1 MKYVLL
7 LGAHLFRRVWDS
19 NLGYIF
25 ICLVVGSLYATL
37 LIINYASGHCST
49 PNKTAYSEYTEVC
62 IDGVTYIKTS
72 TSITV
77 KFDQAGD
84 PYLCKEVP

>member
-1 MKYVLL
+1 MKNILL
-7 LGAHLFRRVWDS
+7 LGAHLFRRVWDN
-19 NLGYIF
+19 NLGYLF

-37 LIINYASGHCST
+37 AVKSGASGYYSI

-72 TSITV
+72 IGIAA
-77 KFDQAGD
+77 KLDQTGD

>member
-1 MKYVLL
+1 MKYGLLL
-7 LGAHLFRRVWDS
+7 LGQLFRRVWNN

-25 ICLVVGSLYATL
+25 ICLVVGSLYAIL
-37 LIINYASGHCST
+37 AVKSGASGYYNV

-72 TSITV
+72 TGIAA
-77 KFDQAGD
+77 KINQLGD
-84 PYLCKEVP
+84 PYLCKGVP